1 MAIRNEIYTDN
12 TTVDT
17 INQHI
22 GYIVDDN
29 TYPFIVKLIAK
40 TYSEQDNYYNWMWL
54 NDALNEYSKNRKFII
69 YFYSHTIYWDE
80 YNQRSKAVH
89 SDDFKLVYLMPQ
101 SLMTIE

>member
-40 TYSEQDNYYNWMWL
+40 TYVL
-54 NDALNEYSKNRKFII
+54 I
-69 YFYSHTIYWDE
+69 
-80 YNQRSKAVH
+80 
-89 SDDFKLVYLMPQ
+89 FKCY
-101 SLMTIE
+101 

>member
-29 TYPFIVKLIAK
+29 TYPFIVQLIAK
-40 TYSEQDNYYNWMWL
+40 TYSEQDNNYNWLWL
-54 NDALNEYSKNRKFII
+54 NNALNEYSKKSQVCYLFL
-69 YFYSHTIYWDE
+69 FT
-80 YNQRSKAVH
+80 YNLLGR
-89 SDDFKLVYLMPQ
+89 
-101 SLMTIE
+101 I